1 MLKACDAC
9 ADMGQ
14 LYCTAVYQLCSLSS
28 NSDLVLCSPMRY
40 LVILFLLTSYLLTIY
55 DYTRLMRRFTSTHA
69 GSRIKVSRHFGP
81 KTLWTKNIS
90 ALGTSAELSGHIG
103 TEKDTMAPVNTGP
116 SHGNSGRLIQ
126 QYQCVGA
133 MWSCLARCEALSLSR
148 RLSNYTNLVLFYVA
162 SAHWRR
168 NLFGRHG

>member
-1 MLKACDAC
+1 
-9 ADMGQ
+9 
-14 LYCTAVYQLCSLSS
+14 
-28 NSDLVLCSPMRY
+28 MRY

-55 DYTRLMRRFTSTHA
+55 DYTRLMRRFTSTHT

-116 SHGNSGRLIQ
+116 SHGNSGRL
-126 QYQCVGA
+126 CV
-133 MWSCLARCEALSLSR
+133 
-148 RLSNYTNLVLFYVA
+148 Y
-162 SAHWRR
+162 
-168 NLFGRHG
+168 